1 MERYRDWI
9 RNLRGTRSSRE
20 FAQLLGISQ
29 QALQAYESGERIPR
43 DEVKRR
49 AQRLSLQEALFF
61 TEKEHKKCIEK
72 GEDHV

>member
-9 RNLRGTRSSRE
+9 RNLRGTRSRRE

-49 AQRLSLQEALFF
+49 AQRLSLGETLFF
-61 TEKEHKKCIEK
+61 TDKEHEKCLKK
-72 GEDHV
+72 GDNYV